1 METGVIQ
8 TTAAAQVDAETL
20 RDKLPHY
27 FPPEPAEGS
36 SWPSLFQTAAGNSWT
51 AALNAACS
59 SSSRAGGTPGL
70 LENQGPGP
78 RPRQRPQPIG
88 QWCGGPFQNL
98 RRSRGRPTLGQQ
110 PRGVPHCSR
119 SLGVDARIIR
129 RRKSLA
135 SICHCSRNRS
145 ISLTPTIYPSLITEH
160 PNLVPLQI
168 YPTPLRISP
177 WLWFR

>member
-1 METGVIQ
+1 MDGCPQ
-8 TTAAAQVDAETL
+8 
-20 RDKLPHY
+20 RRM
-27 FPPEPAEGS
+27 
-36 SWPSLFQTAAGNSWT
+36 LF
-51 AALNAACS
+51 LVE
-59 SSSRAGGTPGL
+59 RGGTPGL

-110 PRGVPHCSR
+110 PRGVPHRSR

-177 WLWFR
+177 WLWFSTTTTRLGWWLHPAFTAGGAASFVGAAHPLVA